1 MMITKTTIT
10 TTDHARRLAAAA
22 LCALLAAGCGYH
34 GPFADLIDDAEPDL
48 DEAAAPP
55 AGTGPA
61 TAPGPAEPEDLI
73 PADADVE
80 DYVRLALE
88 RNPSIRAA
96 AQSVRQLANRIPQAR
111 SLDDPMFM
119 IAPLGEMAETAAGE
133 VQLMTS
139 VSQKLPLPDKLET
152 RGRIAAADV
161 AEAVQQLQRVR
172 LDVAADTRRA
182 WWSLYSATRA
192 IEVTQRSRD
201 LLKQLTDVAESKYR
215 AGRATQQDVL
225 RASVEMSSLDDD
237 LLRLQQ
243 RRTTAVAMLNRM
255 VDRPAGSPVPPPA
268 TRDLD
273 PMTLELQ
280 TLLDEAR
287 RSNPDIA
294 RIHERIEG
302 YRQRLALARLDSW
315 PDLTLS
321 LSYNPVDSTGIS
333 PVANGN
339 DQWWVGFGFNL
350 PIWAGR
356 LDGAKYEAARGMLHS
371 VAALD
376 DVENRVAFR
385 VQDALARADSQQRQ
399 AILFRDVIIPQAR
412 QTVDASLSGYRAG
425 ALSFLTL
432 VDNWRKLFDFEVIYH
447 DNLAALEQ
455 SLADLQ
461 QAVGHDLERRAGAA
475 ETQVEP

>member
-1 MMITKTTIT
+1 MITKPTIT
-10 TTDHARRLAAAA
+10 TTDRPRRLAAAV
-22 LCALLAAGCGYH
+22 LCTLLAAGCGYH
-34 GPFADLIDDAEPDL
+34 GPFADLIDDTEPNL
-48 DEAAAPP
+48 EGASGPPAGAGPAAAP
-55 AGTGPA
+55 A
-61 TAPGPAEPEDLI
+61 PAEPEDLI

-80 DYVRLALE
+80 DYVRLALQ

-96 AQSVRQLANRIPQAR
+96 EQSVRQLANRIPQAR

-119 IAPLGEMAETAAGE
+119 IAPLGEMAQTAAGE

-161 AEAVQQLQRVR
+161 AEAVQQLERVR

-201 LLKQLTDVAESKYR
+201 LLKQLTEVAESKYR
-215 AGRATQQDVL
+215 AGRAAQQDVL
-225 RASVEMSSLDDD
+225 RASVEMSRLDDE
-237 LLRLQQ
+237 LLRLEQ

-255 VDRPAGSPVPPPA
+255 VDRPAGSTVAPPT
-268 TRDLD
+268 TRGLE
-273 PMTLELQ
+273 PLTLELQ
-280 TLLDEAR
+280 ALLDEAR

-294 RIHERIEG
+294 RVHERIEG
-302 YRQRLALARLDSW
+302 YRQRLQLARLDSW

-321 LSYNPVDSTGIS
+321 LSYNPVDSTGLS

-339 DQWWVGFGFNL
+339 DQWWVGFGLNL
-350 PIWAGR
+350 PIWTGR
-356 LDGAKYEAARGMLHS
+356 LEGAKYEAARGMLQS
-371 VAALD
+371 IATLD

-385 VQDALARADSQQRQ
+385 VQDALARAETQQRQ
-399 AILFRDVIIPQAR
+399 AVLFRDVIIPQAR

-425 ALSFLTL
+425 TLSFLTL

-461 QAVGHDLERRAGAA
+461 QEVGHDLQRGSGTADTRV
-475 ETQVEP
+475 QP